1 MSKGGVEKAC
11 LMFIGDLY
19 FLLKN
24 ISDEHI
30 TQLRATNPAGM
41 WLVFRTVAGFQILQ
55 AVAQSLPC
63 RQALSLE
70 MLPFLPP

>member
-11 LMFIGDLY
+11 LMFFIGDLY

-24 ISDEHI
+24 ISGEHI

-41 WLVFRTVAGFQILQ
+41 WLVFWTVAGFQILQ
-55 AVAQSLPC
+55 AVARSLPL
-63 RQALSLE
+63 QAS
-70 MLPFLPP
+70 F